1 MRRVRLILFLAQ
13 IALLSSAVAS
23 TALPPPDASTALP
36 PPEASRFVPS
46 PARAYGK
53 VTGDSVEGHR
63 LLRLKEA
70 GSNGHYEY
78 PIEPVMERDIEILP
92 VPEKLI
98 LSPKKLSLNEAIV
111 LALRN
116 NPAVKI
122 SEMQRILDKFGLELA
137 IHNYAV
143 VWNPLTFS
151 STIQNRANPTW
162 SATSGFG
169 ITTSSGT
176 NFTLA
181 HTNNLLG
188 GLGSTALTM
197 TQPLLQNFGFEF
209 NRIPYQNA
217 LDSEKVARLTF
228 KNSVIT
234 VVVGVITDYR
244 ALVQQYNSLDE
255 DKKSLASQEKQVVN
269 DQLQVKVGQ
278 MAPSDLL
285 QQQTNVESTRL
296 SVVQAEQTLRNAYFT
311 FLSQLGLIP
320 STRLTIDRNISVS
333 GERVPTLEHCIQLA
347 LEHNIAYRSA
357 LLQLNVTKRALITA
371 NNARKWTLNMVT
383 SVTETGQRSAVGQP
397 IVDTSTNPSVA
408 FNLSIP
414 IDNISLKQAV
424 VSAKIGIEGAKL
436 NLEQQKENLVRQIM
450 NQWASIHNQY
460 EQILVAEKALQMQEK
475 TLQNAKLKMKYGR
488 SSMFEV
494 NTLETNLLTQQV
506 NLISTKISYLNAI
519 TSLYQTMGLTLEKWH
534 IKLRY

>member
-1 MRRVRLILFLAQ
+1 
-13 IALLSSAVAS
+13 
-23 TALPPPDASTALP
+23 
-36 PPEASRFVPS
+36 
-46 PARAYGK
+46 
-53 VTGDSVEGHR
+53 
-63 LLRLKEA
+63 
-70 GSNGHYEY
+70 
-78 PIEPVMERDIEILP
+78 

-98 LSPKKLSLNEAIV
+98 LSPRKLSLNEAIA

-122 SEMQRILDKFGLELA
+122 SELQRILDKFGLELA
-137 IHNYAV
+137 IHTNYGV
-143 VWNPLTFS
+143 QWNPLTFS
-151 STIQNRANPTW
+151 PTIQNGALPTW
-162 SATSGFG
+162 ATTAGFTVKTPVG
-169 ITTSSGT
+169 TTFGV
-176 NFTLA
+176 A

-188 GLGSTALTM
+188 GMGSTALTM
-197 TQPLLQNFGFEF
+197 TQPLLQNFGLEF

-244 ALVQQYNSLDE
+244 ALVQQYDSLDE
-255 DKKSLASQEKQVVN
+255 DKKSLASQEQQVVN
-269 DQLQVKVGQ
+269 DKLQVKVGQ

-285 QQQTNVESTRL
+285 QQQENVESTRL
-296 SVVQAEQTLRNAYFT
+296 SLVQAEETLRDAYLT

-320 STRLTIDRNISVS
+320 STRLTIDRGISVS
-333 GERVPTLEHCIQLA
+333 GEKVPTLNHCIQLS
-347 LEHNIAYRSA
+347 LVHNIAYRSA
-357 LLQLNVTKRALITA
+357 LLQLDITKRALITA

-383 SVTETGQRSAVGQP
+383 SATETGQRSGVGQP
-397 IVDTSTNPSVA
+397 ILDTSTNPQIA

-424 VSAKIGIEGAKL
+424 VSAKIGIEDAKL

-450 NQWASIHNQY
+450 DQWDSIHNQY

-494 NTLETNLLTQQV
+494 NTLETSLLTQQV